1 MSSKK
6 VDPRVLRT
14 RQLLRDAL
22 LDLIREKGFEAI
34 TIQDLTDRAQLNR
47 VTFYLHYRDK
57 QDLLTRSMEDMLD
70 ELVARAELAPLHDSS
85 GEIDRGLEH
94 LIGLFEHVAYHK
106 DFYRIML
113 GKDGMASFAAQMRA
127 YIEQFVYQRM
137 DAKRQEGEQ
146 FQIPPNLHSR
156 FMAAAYVGVIAWW
169 LEHDQPHSP
178 VEMAEWLWQLSL
190 SGTLANLHPKQQP

>member
-6 VDPRVLRT
+6 ADPRVLRT

-70 ELVARAELAPLHDSS
+70 ELVARAELTPLPNSS
-85 GEIDRGLEH
+85 NEADRGLEH
-94 LIGLFEHVAYHK
+94 LTGLFEHVAQHK
-106 DFYRIML
+106 DFYRVML
-113 GKDGMASFAAQMRA
+113 GKDGMASFAAQLRS
-127 YIEQFVYQRM
+127 YIEQFVYQRIES
-137 DAKRQEGEQ
+137 KQPE
-146 FQIPPNLHSR
+146 INYLKVPTNIYSR

-169 LEHDQPHSP
+169 LENDQPHSP
-178 VEMAEWLWQLSL
+178 AKMAEWLWRLTL
-190 SGTLANLHPKQQP
+190 SGTPDDFRPDQS

>member
-1 MSSKK
+1 MSFKK
-6 VDPRVLRT
+6 TDPRVLRT

-70 ELVARAELAPLHDSS
+70 ELVARAELAPLPDSS
-85 GEIDRGLEH
+85 SEIDRGLEH
-94 LIGLFEHVAYHK
+94 LVGLFEHVAYHK

-113 GKDGMASFAAQMRA
+113 GKDGMASFAAQIRS
-127 YIEQFVYQRM
+127 YIEQFVYQRVE
-137 DAKRQEGEQ
+137 AKQAEIRH
-146 FQIPPNLHSR
+146 LHVPTNIYSR

-169 LEHDQPHSP
+169 LENDQPHP
-178 VEMAEWLWQLSL
+178 PDKMAEWLWHLTL
-190 SGTLANLHPKQQP
+190 SGTLDGFHTPQ

>member
-6 VDPRVLRT
+6 ADPRVRRT

-70 ELVARAELAPLHDSS
+70 ELVAKAELVPLHNPAS
-85 GEIDRGLEH
+85 EIDRGLERF
-94 LIGLFEHVAYHK
+94 IGLFEHVAHHK

-113 GKDGMASFAAQMRA
+113 GEDGMASFAAQMRA
-127 YIEQFVYQRM
+127 YIEQFVYQRIE
-137 DAKRQEGEQ
+137 AKQAEVKHLQ
-146 FQIPPNLHSR
+146 VPTNIYSR

-169 LEHDQPHSP
+169 LENDQPHSP
-178 VEMAEWLWQLSL
+178 TRMAEWLWRLTL
-190 SGTLANLHPKQQP
+190 SGTPDDFRPDQS

>member
-6 VDPRVLRT
+6 ADPRVRRT

-70 ELVARAELAPLHDSS
+70 ELVAKAELVPLHNPAS
-85 GEIDRGLEH
+85 EIDRGLEH
-94 LIGLFEHVAYHK
+94 FIGLFEHVAHHK

-127 YIEQFVYQRM
+127 YIEQFMYQRVETNQTEF
-137 DAKRQEGEQ
+137 KHLQVPTN
-146 FQIPPNLHSR
+146 IYCR

-169 LEHDQPHSP
+169 LENDQPHP
-178 VEMAEWLWQLSL
+178 PTKMAEWLWRLTL
-190 SGTLANLHPKQQP
+190 SGTFNGFDPSQL